1 MGGRAVNHG
10 TSLLTIFIQSLDRV
24 PAAFGTAYAIPLRD
38 KAYGFCSSSFQYTAR
53 ISEERDE
60 KKESKRKREK
70 ERRMKERKRER
81 KRKIYKTKIKD

>member
-10 TSLLTIFIQSLDRV
+10 TSLLKIFIQSLDRV

-60 KKESKRKREK
+60 KKKRVRG
-70 ERRMKERKRER
+70 KERKREE
-81 KRKIYKTKIKD
+81 